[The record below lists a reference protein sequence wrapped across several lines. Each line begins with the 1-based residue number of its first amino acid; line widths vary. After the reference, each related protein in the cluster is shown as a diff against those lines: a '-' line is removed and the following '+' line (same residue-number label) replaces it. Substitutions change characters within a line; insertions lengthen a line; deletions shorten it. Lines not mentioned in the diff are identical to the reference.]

1 MALLSCS
8 RQDAK
13 GVRIIA
19 EEIGRPI
26 FDIAV
31 RLHQEI
37 SALSMKGAD
46 RLLGVLGVLA
56 REPAFYANITADE
69 PHLSL

>member
-13 GVRIIA
+13 NAKAVRIIA

-26 FDIAV
+26 IDIAV
-31 RLHQEI
+31 RLHQELG
-37 SALSMKGAD
+37 ARSMKGVD
-46 RLLGVLGVLA
+46 TLLGVLT
-56 REPAFYANITADE
+56 REPAYYANITADE
-69 PHLSL
+69 PQLSL